1 MRRRMIGHGCRVDA
15 RRAFARSGEPADEP
29 WLRDGQ
35 FLGLDTGAGTSSVIL
50 CLPLVQGCAPGGGQY
65 APSLSSLAPA
75 FGNVSVLQNVSGLAA
90 GTYEFGATVSFVT
103 NAVGGELRAGPGLA
117 HRSRG
122 RRVGNGR
129 R

>member
-1 MRRRMIGHGCRVDA
+1 MVVASTLAVPSLAQANLLTNPGFETGN
-15 RRAFARSGEPADEP
+15 FSG
-29 WLRDGQ
+29 WTQ
-35 FLGLDTGAGTSSVIL
+35 GAGTSSVIL